1 MDRRSEAEAQ
11 KLKRVLGD
19 RTIEQVTG
27 NRADPFYVAPK
38 ILWYRTHEP
47 ERFRETFLFVQ
58 ANGYINY
65 RLTGDHALDM
75 AHAALLQL
83 RDYKKERWSEV
94 LLNACGIEPV
104 YFPTVYPGNQVLGE
118 LTREAAEAIGLMPG
132 IPVMVGTVDGAAAA
146 LGAGAAWAGTAAEMT
161 GTSTVL
167 IMPSDRSVSEPVFI
181 AMPHCVPKKYLL
193 LGAMASTGGSL
204 RWFRDQFGTHRA
216 LTGLSRREN
225 EYDILTEE
233 ASHIKPGS
241 DGVVFLPY
249 MMGERSPIWHTN
261 ARGVFF
267 GLTLSTTR
275 GAMIRSILEGAA
287 FALLHN
293 AECAQHAG
301 LMLEELR
308 SVGGG
313 TRSTLWNQI
322 KADVLGISILLPE
335 NYAGAAFGAALLAG
349 MGIGIYTDIEKSLR
363 TMIKIRTR
371 YEPNPENH
379 RLYRKIYRI
388 YRALYEDLRGEFDRA
403 ASIGTI

>member
-1 MDRRSEAEAQ
+1 
-11 KLKRVLGD
+11 
-19 RTIEQVTG
+19 
-27 NRADPFYVAPK
+27 
-38 ILWYRTHEP
+38 
-47 ERFRETFLFVQ
+47 
-58 ANGYINY
+58 
-65 RLTGDHALDM
+65 M

-335 NYAGAAFGAALLAG
+335 NYTGAAFGAALLAG

-363 TMIKIRTR
+363 TMIKIRAR

-403 ASIGTI
+403 ASLGTI